1 MSPDS
6 KHTTACILSLV
17 LAISPIIWL
26 FLSGHIDIADWLIMG
41 AVANIVL
48 ITLFKLKN
56 QALDSA
62 SVCFNLIILTIFGPF
77 SCVAVGIFFL
87 LNEIG

>member
-1 MSPDS
+1 MSSDS
-6 KHTTACILSLV
+6 KHTAACVLSLA
-17 LAISPIIWL
+17 LAMLPIIWL
-26 FLSGHIDIADWLIMG
+26 FLSGHMAIADWLIMG
-41 AVANIVL
+41 MAANIGL
-48 ITLFKLKN
+48 IALFKLKN